1 VRRDFLGITLQEIAE
16 GVELGLDSLDQD
28 AAIHLAF
35 NAPGPSLGFGSGV
48 ETAILLGVTLPP
60 DVCARVVAAFPDA
73 RHLMRQT
80 ILVAFVSGAIFD
92 CAAFAPN
99 GVVRELGSAA
109 GKEKG
114 PQAIA

>member
-1 VRRDFLGITLQEIAE
+1 
-16 GVELGLDSLDQD
+16 
-28 AAIHLAF
+28 
-35 NAPGPSLGFGSGV
+35 
-48 ETAILLGVTLPP
+48 
-60 DVCARVVAAFPDA
+60 
-73 RHLMRQT
+73 MRQT